1 LKASWHDEVLDMKPP
16 PLVDAENDEIMRAE
30 EDEDA
35 D

>member
-1 LKASWHDEVLDMKPP
+1 MGWFDTKHEVGFP
-16 PLVDAENDEIMRAE
+16 VDAENDEIMEDAE

>member
-1 LKASWHDEVLDMKPP
+1 MRWLDMKPP
-16 PLVDAENDEIMRAE
+16 PPVDAENDEIMEDAE